1 MKKARPCEQT
11 RFVWGEE
18 EVTTHMLQRLL
29 KKMKKEVNFSRDVPL
44 RFQYE
49 YIKKGLFGPFPA
61 VSKITL
67 SINLFPWIINEL
79 VILKRDG

>member
-1 MKKARPCEQT
+1 
-11 RFVWGEE
+11 
-18 EVTTHMLQRLL
+18 
-29 KKMKKEVNFSRDVPL
+29 MKKEVNFSRDVPL